1 MRIPAATYRL
11 QFTPDFGFRE
21 AEAVLPYLHELGI
34 TDIYASPIFYARPGS
49 QHGYDVVDP
58 NQLNPELG
66 SDPQFQSLSDS
77 AQRLG
82 FGWLQDIVP
91 NHMAYDGRNRMLMD
105 VLE

>member
-1 MRIPAATYRL
+1 MMIPGATYRL
-11 QFTPDFGFRE
+11 QFTPEFGFRD

-34 TDIYASPIFYARPGS
+34 TDIYAAPIFYARPGS

-66 SDPQFQSLSDS
+66 TDQQFQSLSDS
-77 AQRLG
+77 AQQLG

-105 VLE
+105 